1 MTATVAE
8 VTEVSVEEDDE
19 RRPLMT
25 TGNMAWMN
33 LGFFGVQFSFG
44 LTQSAVNPIFLF
56 LGADAHSLPILNIA
70 GPITGLLIQPFIGA
84 MSDKTWSDRWGKRKP
99 YIIGGSIVMI
109 LILFLFPLVTAL
121 WMAVVC
127 LWLVDAGNNT
137 AMEPYRAL
145 ISDRLRKVQ
154 IPKGFLIQSMFTGA
168 GAVLANV
175 SLFIFQKLLT
185 GSSEAG
191 VPTWVFVV
199 FWFGAV
205 CAIITVGLAMIR
217 TKEVRPTDEE
227 LAHIRSSSKSPGAT
241 VAEIAEAVKVMP
253 IGMHKIGL
261 AFLFQ
266 WYAMFIY
273 WQFVSVSIVESVWNA
288 TPDAPEYE
296 QAAGWAGLMNG
307 AYNFVTMI
315 SALFL
320 LPLCHRY
327 GGKRVHAGTLTLAAL
342 SLAWLSTINNQ
353 YLTLVPMI
361 GLGICWAS
369 MVGVPYLMVAS
380 MVPRER
386 TGVYMGVLN
395 MMIVVPMLIQ
405 TLTFGWIFE
414 NLLGGRGT
422 NAMLVAGVLL
432 ACAAAAILWVNPPAE
447 DEDSP
452 IMPLGAHRHITAY
465 DRVVVGSDGSP
476 SAMYAVH
483 RAHEIAAAADAGLVV
498 VTAYDP
504 GDEAEQRSL
513 VGGRQLLYGKEAARD
528 AMHRT
533 VAELTSDRIRSV
545 EQDIVAAEPV
555 EALLR
560 VAHRSPATSLIVVG
574 NRGLG
579 AHEGEVLGSVPREI
593 VKNADADVVV
603 IQTSALDDEVRRHG
617 HHFREKPGRIDQRSL
632 GQHNGGPP
640 AS

>member
-1 MTATVAE
+1 MAE
-8 VTEVSVEEDDE
+8 MTEVGSDDQ

-25 TGNMAWMN
+25 NRNMAWMN

-56 LGADAHSLPILNIA
+56 LGAEAHDLPILNIA

-84 MSDKTWSDRWGKRKP
+84 MSDKTWHPKYGRRRP

-109 LILFLFPLVTAL
+109 AILFLFPLVTAL
-121 WMAVVC
+121 WMAVIC

-175 SLFIFQKLLT
+175 SLFIFQKLLPG
-185 GSSEAG
+185 GSEGG

-205 CAIITVGLAMIR
+205 CAIVTVGLAMVR
-217 TKEVRPTDEE
+217 TKEITPTDEE
-227 LAHIRSSSKSPGAT
+227 LAHIRTQSKGLTAT
-241 VAEIAEAVKVMP
+241 VKEIAEAVRVMP

-261 AFLFQ
+261 AFMFQ

-273 WQFVSVSIVESVWNA
+273 WQFVSVSVAESVWNA
-288 TPDAPEYE
+288 APDTPGYE
-296 QAAGWAGLMNG
+296 EAAGWVGLMNG
-307 AYNFVTMI
+307 SYNFVTML

-327 GGKRVHAGTLTLAAL
+327 GGKKVHAGALTLAGL
-342 SLAWLSTINNQ
+342 SLAWLATIETQ
-353 YLTLVPMI
+353 WLTLVPMI

-386 TGVYMGVLN
+386 TGVYMGILN

-414 NLLGGRGT
+414 NLLGSRGT
-422 NAMLVAGVLL
+422 NAMVLAGALLGVAAL
-432 ACAAAAILWVNPPAE
+432 AMLWVNSPKS
-447 DEDSP
+447 DEDSSV
-452 IMPLGAHRHITAY
+452 MPLAGRREITVY

-476 SAMYAVH
+476 SALYAVA
-483 RAHEIAAAADAGLVV
+483 RAHEVASAAEARVV
-498 VTAYDP
+498 VVSAYDP
-504 GDEAEQRSL
+504 DDPGQQHEPVA
-513 VGGRQLLYGKEAARD
+513 GRRLLYGRD
-528 AMHRT
+528 AALAAMRKS
-533 VAELTSDRIRSV
+533 VREITSERVRDI
-545 EQDIVAAEPV
+545 EQVVVAATPA

-560 VAHRSPATSLIVVG
+560 VAGASPASLIVVG

-579 AHEGEVLGSVPREI
+579 AEEGEVLGSVPAQI
-593 VKNADADVVV
+593 VRRAVCDVLVV
-603 IQTSALDDEVRRHG
+603 QTSALHEEV
-617 HHFREKPGRIDQRSL
+617 
-632 GQHNGGPP
+632 
-640 AS
+640 

>member
-1 MTATVAE
+1 MATNVVEVVPTTDAE
-8 VTEVSVEEDDE
+8 DE

-84 MSDKTWSDRWGKRKP
+84 MSDKTWHPKWGKRKL
-99 YIIGGSIVMI
+99 YILGGSVLMI

-145 ISDRLRKVQ
+145 ISDRLRKIQ

-175 SLFIFQKLLT
+175 SLYIFQQLLT
-185 GSSEAG
+185 GASEAG
-191 VPTWVFVV
+191 VPIWVFVV

-217 TKEVRPTDEE
+217 TKEVTPTDEE
-227 LAHIRSSSKSPGAT
+227 LAHIRSSSKGPGAT
-241 VAEIAEAVKVMP
+241 IAEIAEAVKVMP

-261 AFLFQ
+261 AFVFQ

-273 WQFVSVSIVESVWNA
+273 WQFVSVSVVESVWNA

-296 QAAGWAGLMNG
+296 EAAGWAGLMNG
-307 AYNFVTMI
+307 GYNFVTMI
-315 SALFL
+315 SAMFL

-327 GGKRVHAGTLTLAAL
+327 GGKRVHAGTLVLAAL
-342 SLAWLSTINNQ
+342 SLAWLSTISTQ
-353 YLTLVPMI
+353 WLTLIPMI

-386 TGVYMGVLN
+386 TGVYMGILN
-395 MMIVVPMLIQ
+395 MMIVVPMLVQ

-432 ACAAAAILWVNPPAE
+432 GCAAAAILWVNPPRS
-447 DEDSP
+447 DEESP
-452 IMPLGAHRHITAY
+452 VMPLGTHRSITVY
-465 DRVVVGSDGSP
+465 DRVIVGSDGSP
-476 SAMYAVH
+476 SALYAVE
-483 RAHEIAAAADAGLVV
+483 RAHEVAAAAEARLIV
-498 VTAYDP
+498 VTAYDQGRGPEP
-504 GDEAEQRSL
+504 GQA
-513 VGGRQLLYGKEAARD
+513 GGRVLVHGEDAAR
-528 AMHRT
+528 AAIRRT
-533 VAELTSDRIRSV
+533 VQDLTSDRIRGDI
-545 EQDIVAAEPV
+545 EQVVVAAQPAD
-555 EALLR
+555 ALLQAAGNR
-560 VAHRSPATSLIVVG
+560 PASLIVVG
-574 NRGLG
+574 NRGIG
-579 AHEGEVLGSVPREI
+579 AQEGEVLGSVPRE
-593 VKNADADVVV
+593 VVRNANCDVLV
-603 IQTSALDDEVRRHG
+603 IQTSALSE
-617 HHFREKPGRIDQRSL
+617 PT
-632 GQHNGGPP
+632 
-640 AS
+640 

>member
-1 MTATVAE
+1 MSTAMAD
-8 VTEVSVEEDDE
+8 VTELSPDDE

-25 TGNMAWMN
+25 SRNIAWMN

-56 LGADAHSLPILNIA
+56 LGAEAHDLPILNIA

-84 MSDKTWSDRWGKRKP
+84 MSDKTWHPKYGRRKP

-109 LILFLFPLVTAL
+109 AILFLFPLVTAL
-121 WMAVVC
+121 WMAVIC

-175 SLFIFQKLLT
+175 SLFIFQKVLPG
-185 GSSEAG
+185 GSEGG

-205 CAIITVGLAMIR
+205 CAIVTVGVAMLR
-217 TKEVRPTDEE
+217 TTEVTPTDEE
-227 LAHIRSSSKSPGAT
+227 LTHLRSQSKGLPATIR
-241 VAEIAEAVKVMP
+241 EIGEAVRVMP

-273 WQFVSVSIVESVWNA
+273 WQFVSVSVAESVFNA
-288 TPDAPEYE
+288 APGTPGYDE
-296 QAAGWAGLMNG
+296 AAGWTGLMNG
-307 AYNFVTMI
+307 SYNFVTML

-320 LPLCHRY
+320 LPLCLRY
-327 GGKRVHAGTLTLAAL
+327 GGKRVHARTLTLAGL
-342 SLAWLSTINNQ
+342 SLAWLSTIDNQ
-353 YLTLVPMI
+353 ILSLGSMI

-369 MVGVPYLMVAS
+369 MVGVPYLTVAC

-386 TGVYMGVLN
+386 TGVYMGILN

-414 NLLGGRGT
+414 NLLDSKGT
-422 NAMLVAGVLL
+422 NAMLMAGALL
-432 ACAAAAILWVNPPAE
+432 GCAALAMLWVNAPAA
-447 DEDSP
+447 DEDSTVL
-452 IMPLGAHRHITAY
+452 PLGGRRDITVY
-465 DRVVVGSDGSP
+465 DRVIVGSDGSA
-476 SAMYAVH
+476 SALYAVA
-483 RAHEIAAAADAGLVV
+483 RAHEVASAAEARIVV
-498 VTAYDP
+498 VTAYEP
-504 GDEAEQRSL
+504 ETGSGEHQKI
-513 VGGRQLLYGKEAARD
+513 GGRELLYGKEA
-528 AMHRT
+528 
-533 VAELTSDRIRSV
+533 
-545 EQDIVAAEPV
+545 
-555 EALLR
+555 
-560 VAHRSPATSLIVVG
+560 
-574 NRGLG
+574 
-579 AHEGEVLGSVPREI
+579 
-593 VKNADADVVV
+593 
-603 IQTSALDDEVRRHG
+603 
-617 HHFREKPGRIDQRSL
+617 
-632 GQHNGGPP
+632 
-640 AS
+640 

>member
-1 MTATVAE
+1 MSTALAE
-8 VTEVSVEEDDE
+8 ITEVGSDDA

-25 TGNMAWMN
+25 SRNIAWMN

-56 LGADAHSLPILNIA
+56 LGADAHDLPILNIA
-70 GPITGLLIQPFIGA
+70 GPITGLLIQPIIGA
-84 MSDKTWSDRWGKRKP
+84 MSDKTWHPKYGRRKP

-109 LILFLFPLVTAL
+109 AILFLFPLVTAL
-121 WMAVVC
+121 WMAVIC

-175 SLFIFQKLLT
+175 SLFIFQKVLP
-185 GSSEAG
+185 GGGEGG

-205 CAIITVGLAMIR
+205 CAIVTVGVAMLR
-217 TKEVRPTDEE
+217 TTEVTPTDEE
-227 LAHIRSSSKSPGAT
+227 LAHLKTQSKGISAT
-241 VAEIAEAVKVMP
+241 VREIAEAVRVMP

-273 WQFVSVSIVESVWNA
+273 WQFVSVSVAESVWNA
-288 TPDAPEYE
+288 APDSPGYE
-296 QAAGWAGLMNG
+296 EAAGWVGLMNG
-307 AYNFVTMI
+307 SYNFVTML

-327 GGKRVHAGTLTLAAL
+327 GGKKVHAGTLTLAGL
-342 SLAWLSTINNQ
+342 SLVWLSTIDSQ
-353 YLTLVPMI
+353 WLTLVPMI

-386 TGVYMGVLN
+386 TGVYMGILN

-414 NLLGGRGT
+414 NLLDSRGT
-422 NAMLVAGVLL
+422 NAMVLAGALL
-432 ACAAAAILWVNPPAE
+432 GCAALAMLWVNSPKS
-447 DEDSP
+447 DEDSSV
-452 IMPLGAHRHITAY
+452 MPLAGRREITVY
-465 DRVVVGSDGSP
+465 DRVVVGSDGSA
-476 SAMYAVH
+476 SALYAVA
-483 RAHEIAAAADAGLVV
+483 RAHEVASAAEARVV
-498 VTAYDP
+498 VVSAYDP
-504 GDEAEQRSL
+504 DDS
-513 VGGRQLLYGKEAARD
+513 GRPHQPVDGRRLLYGQEAAR
-528 AMHRT
+528 AAVNKSVR
-533 VAELTSDRIRSV
+533 EITSERVRDI
-545 EQDIVAAEPV
+545 EQVVVAAKPA

-560 VAHRSPATSLIVVG
+560 VAGASPASLIVVG

-579 AHEGEVLGSVPREI
+579 AGEGEMLGSVPAEI
-593 VKNADADVVV
+593 VRKAVCDVLVV
-603 IQTSALDDEVRRHG
+603 QTSALHEEV
-617 HHFREKPGRIDQRSL
+617 
-632 GQHNGGPP
+632 
-640 AS
+640 

>member
-1 MTATVAE
+1 MTANLAE
-8 VTEVSVEEDDE
+8 VTEVSSEDDL

-25 TGNMAWMN
+25 SGNIAWMN

-44 LTQSAVNPIFLF
+44 LTQTAVNPLFLL

-70 GPITGLLIQPFIGA
+70 GPITGLLIQPLIGA
-84 MSDKTWSDRWGKRKP
+84 MSDKTWSPRWGRRKP
-99 YIIGGSIVMI
+99 FVLAGGLVCVI
-109 LILFLFPLVTAL
+109 ILFLFPLVSAL

-145 ISDRLRKVQ
+145 ISDRLRKSQ
-154 IPKGFLIQSMFTGA
+154 IPQGFLLQSMFTGA

-175 SLFIFQKLLT
+175 SLYVFQKALT
-185 GSSEAG
+185 GSSAAG
-191 VPTWVFVV
+191 VPTWVFVC
-199 FWFGAV
+199 FWLGAV
-205 CAIITVGLAMIR
+205 CCLVTISIAMFR
-217 TKEVRPTDEE
+217 TKEISPSDEE
-227 LAHIRSSSKSPGAT
+227 LAEMRAQSKGLAAT
-241 VAEIAEAVKVMP
+241 VADVARAVKVMP

-273 WQFVSVSIVESVWNA
+273 WQFVSVSVAESVFNA
-288 TPDAPEYE
+288 APDTPGYE
-296 QAAGWAGLMNG
+296 EAAGWVGLMNG
-307 AYNFVTMI
+307 GYNLVTAI

-327 GGKRVHAGTLTLAAL
+327 GGKRVHAGTLALAGVSLAA
-342 SLAWLSTINNQ
+342 LSTINNQ
-353 YLTLVPMI
+353 VLTLVPMI

-386 TGVYMGVLN
+386 TGVYMGILN

-414 NLLGGRGT
+414 NLLDERGT
-422 NAMLVAGVLL
+422 NAILLAGVLL
-432 ACAAAAILWVNPPAE
+432 GCAALAMLWVNPPRS
-447 DEDSP
+447 DEESP
-452 IMPLGAHRHITAY
+452 VMPLGSHRQITVY
-465 DRVVVGSDGSP
+465 DRVLVGSDGSA
-476 SAMYAVH
+476 SAMYAVS
-483 RAHEIAAAADAGLVV
+483 RAHEVAAAAEARMVV

-504 GDEAEQRSL
+504 GNESQQHREQT
-513 VGGRQLLYGKEAARD
+513 GRKLLYGEKAARD
-528 AMHRT
+528 AMHT
-533 VAELTSDRIRSV
+533 SVQELTSDRIRDI
-545 EQDIVAAEPV
+545 EQVVVAGKPA

-560 VAHRSPATSLIVVG
+560 VAGRNPASLIVVG

-579 AHEGEVLGSVPREI
+579 AQEGEVLGSVPREI
-593 VKNADADVVV
+593 VKNAVCDVLI
-603 IQTSALDDEVRRHG
+603 IQTSALSEEV
-617 HHFREKPGRIDQRSL
+617 
-632 GQHNGGPP
+632 
-640 AS
+640 

>member
-1 MTATVAE
+1 MTTNVAE
-8 VTEVSVEEDDE
+8 VAPVDEDDI

-25 TGNMAWMN
+25 FGNMAWMN

-84 MSDKTWSDRWGKRKP
+84 MSDKTWTRLGKRKP
-99 YIIGGSIVMI
+99 YILGGAVVMI
-109 LILFLFPLVTAL
+109 VILFLFPLVTAL
-121 WMAVVC
+121 WMAVIC

-137 AMEPYRAL
+137 SMEPYRAL
-145 ISDRLRKVQ
+145 ISDRLRKSQ
-154 IPKGFLIQSMFTGA
+154 IARGFLIQSMFTGA

-175 SLFIFQKLLT
+175 SLFVFQKLLT
-185 GSSEAG
+185 GTSEAG
-191 VPTWVFVV
+191 IPTWVFVV

-217 TKEVRPTDEE
+217 TKEIEPSEEE

-241 VAEIAEAVKVMP
+241 VKEIAEAVKVMP

-273 WQFVSVSIVESVWNA
+273 WQYVSVSVVESVWNA

-296 QAAGWAGLMNG
+296 EAAGWAGLMNG
-307 AYNFVTMI
+307 TYNFVTMI

-320 LPLCHRY
+320 LPLCFRY
-327 GGKRVHAGTLTLAAL
+327 GGKRVHAGTLVLAGL
-342 SLAWLSTINNQ
+342 SLAWLSTISNQ

-386 TGVYMGVLN
+386 TGVYMGILN
-395 MMIVVPMLIQ
+395 MMIVVPMLIE

-414 NLLGGRGT
+414 NLLGSQGT
-422 NAMLVAGVLL
+422 NAILLAGVLL
-432 ACAAAAILWVNPPAE
+432 GCAAVAMMWVNPPAG
-447 DEDSP
+447 DEDSS
-452 IMPLGAHRHITAY
+452 IMPLGPRHITVY
-465 DRVVVGSDGSP
+465 TRVVVGSDGTP
-476 SAMYAVH
+476 SSLYAVD
-483 RAHEIAAAADAGLVV
+483 RAHAVAAEAEAPVVVVSAYSAKGAAMEGDRKLLADASS
-498 VTAYDP
+498 AH
-504 GDEAEQRSL
+504 EAL
-513 VGGRQLLYGKEAARD
+513 
-528 AMHRT
+528 RT
-533 VAELTSDRIRSV
+533 TVQHLTSDRVRRI
-545 EQDIVAAEPV
+545 EQRVVAGDPAQ
-555 EALLR
+555 ALLD
-560 VAHRSPATSLIVVG
+560 VAGNDPASLIVVG

-579 AHEGEVLGSVPREI
+579 ARDGDNLGSVPAEVVRNATCDVLI
-593 VKNADADVVV
+593 VQGTQESPMSNTVP
-603 IQTSALDDEVRRHG
+603 
-617 HHFREKPGRIDQRSL
+617 F
-632 GQHNGGPP
+632 
-640 AS
+640 

>member
-1 MTATVAE
+1 MVATVAD
-8 VTEVSVEEDDE
+8 VTEVVEEEDE

-84 MSDKTWSDRWGKRKP
+84 MSDKTWHPKWGKRKP

-217 TKEVRPTDEE
+217 TKEVTPTDEE

-261 AFLFQ
+261 AFMFQ

-296 QAAGWAGLMNG
+296 EAAGWAGLMNG
-307 AYNFVTMI
+307 GYNFVTMI
-315 SALFL
+315 SAMFL

-386 TGVYMGVLN
+386 TGVYMGILN

-432 ACAAAAILWVNPPAE
+432 GCAAAAILWVNPPAE

-452 IMPLGAHRHITAY
+452 IMPLGAHRHITGY
-465 DRVVVGSDGSP
+465 EQVVVGSDGSP
-476 SAMYAVH
+476 SAMYAVA
-483 RAHEIAAAADAGLVV
+483 RAHEIAAAADAKLVV

-504 GDEAEQRSL
+504 GDAADQRNL
-513 VGGRQLLYGKEAARD
+513 VDGRRRLYGKEAARD

-560 VAHRSPATSLIVVG
+560 VAHRSPSSLIVVG

-593 VKNADADVVV
+593 VKNADCDVVV
-603 IQTSALDDEVRRHG
+603 IQTSALEQKV
-617 HHFREKPGRIDQRSL
+617 
-632 GQHNGGPP
+632 
-640 AS
+640 

>member
-8 VTEVSVEEDDE
+8 VTEVSVEEDDL

-25 TGNMAWMN
+25 FGNMAWMN

-84 MSDKTWSDRWGKRKP
+84 MSDKTWTRLGKRKP
-99 YIIGGSIVMI
+99 YILGGAVVMI

-121 WMAVVC
+121 WMAVIC

-137 AMEPYRAL
+137 SMEPYRAL
-145 ISDRLRKVQ
+145 ISDRLRKSQ
-154 IPKGFLIQSMFTGA
+154 IARGFLIQSMFTGA

-175 SLFIFQKLLT
+175 SLFIFQKLLP

-191 VPTWVFVV
+191 VPYWVFVV

-205 CAIITVGLAMIR
+205 CAIVTVGLAMIR
-217 TKEVRPTDEE
+217 TKEIQPSDEE
-227 LAHIRSSSKSPGAT
+227 LAHIRSSSKGPGAT
-241 VAEIAEAVKVMP
+241 VREIAEAVKVMP

-273 WQFVSVSIVESVWNA
+273 WQYVSVSIVESVWNA

-296 QAAGWAGLMNG
+296 EAAGWSGLMNG
-307 AYNFVTMI
+307 TYNFVTMI

-320 LPLCHRY
+320 LPLCIRF
-327 GGKRVHAGTLTLAAL
+327 GGKAVHAGCLALVAV
-342 SLAWLSTINNQ
+342 SLAVLSQITSQ
-353 YLTLVPMI
+353 WLTLVPMI
-361 GLGICWAS
+361 GLGIAWAS

-380 MVPRER
+380 MVPREK
-386 TGVYMGVLN
+386 TGVYMGILN

-414 NLLGGRGT
+414 NLLDSKGT
-422 NAMLVAGVLL
+422 NAMLVAGALL
-432 ACAAAAILWVNPPAE
+432 GCAAIAMLWVNPPHS

-452 IMPLGAHRHITAY
+452 VMPLGAHRHITAY

-476 SAMYAVH
+476 SAMQAVR
-483 RAHEIAAAADAGLVV
+483 RAHQIAAAGEASIVV
-498 VTAYDP
+498 VTAYEP
-504 GDEAEQRSL
+504 GEQPEQGGL
-513 VGGRQLLYGKEAARD
+513 VGGRQRLYGKEAARD

-533 VAELTSDRIRSV
+533 VADLTSDRIRSV
-545 EQDIVAAEPV
+545 EQDIVAGDPV
-555 EALLR
+555 EALLE
-560 VAHRSPATSLIVVG
+560 VAHRDHGSLIVVG

-579 AHEGEVLGSVPREI
+579 SHEGEALGSVPREI
-593 VKNADADVVV
+593 LKNAYCDVVV
-603 IQTSALDDEVRRHG
+603 IQTEPLDQKV
-617 HHFREKPGRIDQRSL
+617 
-632 GQHNGGPP
+632 
-640 AS
+640 

>member
-1 MTATVAE
+1 MTTDVAV
-8 VTEVSVEEDDE
+8 VTEVNEEDDL

-25 TGNMAWMN
+25 FGNMAWMN

-70 GPITGLLIQPFIGA
+70 GPITGLFIQPFIGA
-84 MSDKTWSDRWGKRKP
+84 MSDKTWTRLGKRKP
-99 YIIGGSIVMI
+99 YILGGSAVMI

-121 WMAVVC
+121 WMAVIC

-145 ISDRLRKVQ
+145 ISDRLRKSQ
-154 IPKGFLIQSMFTGA
+154 IARGFLIQSMFTGA

-175 SLFIFQKLLT
+175 SLFIFQKLLP

-217 TKEVRPTDEE
+217 TKEIPPSDAE
-227 LAHIRSSSKSPGAT
+227 LAHIRSSSKGPGAT
-241 VAEIAEAVKVMP
+241 VREIAEAVKVMP
-253 IGMHKIGL
+253 IGMHKIGI

-273 WQFVSVSIVESVWNA
+273 WQYVSVSIVESVWNA
-288 TPDAPEYE
+288 TPDSPEYE
-296 QAAGWAGLMNG
+296 EAAGWSGLMNG
-307 AYNFVTMI
+307 TYNFVTMI

-320 LPLCHRY
+320 LPFCQRF
-327 GGKRVHAGTLTLAAL
+327 GGKKVHASCLALAAVSLAAL
-342 SLAWLSTINNQ
+342 SQISNQ

-386 TGVYMGVLN
+386 TGVYMGILN
-395 MMIVVPMLIQ
+395 MMIVVPMLIE

-414 NLLGGRGT
+414 NLLGSRGT
-422 NAMLVAGVLL
+422 NAILLAGVLL
-432 ACAAAAILWVNPPAE
+432 GCAALAMLWVNAPKS
-447 DEDSP
+447 DEESP
-452 IMPLGAHRHITAY
+452 VMPLGAHRHITAY
-465 DRVVVGSDGSP
+465 DRVIVGSDGSP
-476 SAMYAVH
+476 SAMYAVR
-483 RAHEIAAAADAGLVV
+483 RAHDLAAAAEASLVV
-498 VTAYDP
+498 VTAYEP
-504 GDEAEQRSL
+504 GDPAEQTNL
-513 VGGRQLLYGKEAARD
+513 EGRQWLYGKEAARD

-533 VAELTSDRIRSV
+533 VADLTSDRVRTV
-545 EQDIVAAEPV
+545 EQDIVAAHPV
-555 EALLR
+555 EALLE
-560 VAHRSPATSLIVVG
+560 VAHRSPASLVVVG

-593 VKNADADVVV
+593 VRNAYSDVVI
-603 IQTSALDDEVRRHG
+603 IQTSALDQKV
-617 HHFREKPGRIDQRSL
+617 
-632 GQHNGGPP
+632 
-640 AS
+640 

>member
-1 MTATVAE
+1 MAVSVAE
-8 VTEVSVEEDDE
+8 VGEVSSDDE

-56 LGADAHSLPILNIA
+56 LGAEAHSLPILNIA
-70 GPITGLLIQPFIGA
+70 GPITGLLIQPIIGA
-84 MSDKTWSDRWGKRKP
+84 MSDKTWHPKWGRRRP

-121 WMAVVC
+121 WMAVLC

-145 ISDRLRKVQ
+145 ISDRLRKIQ

-175 SLFIFQKLLT
+175 SLFIFQKIFPGGDE
-185 GSSEAG
+185 GS
-191 VPTWVFVV
+191 VPTWVFIV

-205 CAIITVGLAMIR
+205 CAIITVSLAMMR
-217 TKEVRPTDEE
+217 TKEVTPTDEE
-227 LAHIRSSSKSPGAT
+227 LAHVRSQSKGLPAT
-241 VAEIAEAVKVMP
+241 VREIAEAVKVMP

-273 WQFVSVSIVESVWNA
+273 WQFVSVSVAETVWKA
-288 TPDAPEYE
+288 APDTPGYE
-296 QAAGWAGLMNG
+296 EAAGWVGMMNG
-307 AYNFVTMI
+307 SYNFVTML

-327 GGKRVHAGTLTLAAL
+327 GGKKVHAGALTLAGL
-342 SLAWLSTINNQ
+342 SLAWLSTIETQ
-353 YLTLVPMI
+353 WLTLVPMI

-386 TGVYMGVLN
+386 TGVYMGILN

-414 NLLGGRGT
+414 NLLGSLGS
-422 NAMLVAGVLL
+422 NAMLVAGALL
-432 ACAAAAILWVNPPAE
+432 GCAALAMLWVNAPSS
-447 DEDSP
+447 DEDSS
-452 IMPLGAHRHITAY
+452 ILPLGARRDITVY
-465 DRVVVGSDGSP
+465 DRVVVGSDGSA
-476 SAMYAVH
+476 SAMYAVA
-483 RAHEIAAAADAGLVV
+483 RAQEVASAAEARMVV
-498 VTAYDP
+498 VAAYDP
-504 GDEAEQRSL
+504 GSEAAPGQE
-513 VGGRQLLYGKEAARD
+513 VGGRKLLYGKEAARN
-528 AMHRT
+528 ALRRS
-533 VAELTSDRIRSV
+533 VQEVTSDRVRNI
-545 EQDIVAAEPV
+545 EQVVVAESPAD
-555 EALLR
+555 ALLR
-560 VAHRSPATSLIVVG
+560 VAGNNPASLIVVG

-579 AHEGEVLGSVPREI
+579 AEEGDVLGSVPREI
-593 VKNADADVVV
+593 VRHAVCDVLIV
-603 IQTSALDDEVRRHG
+603 QTSALNDPR
-617 HHFREKPGRIDQRSL
+617 
-632 GQHNGGPP
+632 
-640 AS
+640 

>member
-1 MTATVAE
+1 MAVDVAE
-8 VTEVSVEEDDE
+8 VNAESRDDE

-25 TGNMAWMN
+25 TGNIAWMN

-56 LGADAHSLPILNIA
+56 LGAEAHSLPILNIA
-70 GPITGLLIQPFIGA
+70 GPITGLLIQPLIGA
-84 MSDKTWSDRWGKRKP
+84 MSDKTWHPRWGRRRP
-99 YIIGGSIVMI
+99 FIIGGSLVMI

-121 WMAVVC
+121 WMAVIC

-145 ISDRLRKVQ
+145 ISDRLRKIQ
-154 IPKGFLIQSMFTGA
+154 IPKGFLLQSMFTGA

-175 SLFIFQKLLT
+175 SLYIFQKVLPG
-185 GSSEAG
+185 GSEGS

-205 CAIITVGLAMIR
+205 CAIVTVGVAMVR
-217 TKEVRPTDEE
+217 TKEVTPTDEE
-227 LAHIRSSSKSPGAT
+227 LAHIRTQSKGIGAT
-241 VAEIAEAVKVMP
+241 VREVAEAVRVMP

-273 WQFVSVSIVESVWNA
+273 WQFVSVSVAESVWNA
-288 TPDAPEYE
+288 APDTPGYE
-296 QAAGWAGLMNG
+296 EAAGWVGAMNG
-307 AYNFVTMI
+307 GYNFVTML

-327 GGKRVHAGTLTLAAL
+327 GGKKVHAGTLVLAGISLAAL
-342 SLAWLSTINNQ
+342 SQIDNQ
-353 YLTLVPMI
+353 LLTLVPMI

-386 TGVYMGVLN
+386 TGVYMGILN

-414 NLLGGRGT
+414 NLLGSRGT
-422 NAMLVAGVLL
+422 NAILLAGVLL
-432 ACAAAAILWVNPPAE
+432 GCAAAAMLWVNAPRA
-447 DEDSP
+447 DEDSTV
-452 IMPLGAHRHITAY
+452 MPLGGRREITVY

-476 SAMYAVH
+476 SALYAVA
-483 RAHEIAAAADAGLVV
+483 RAHEIAAAAEARIVVVAAYEPEDQAGDQGEDAG
-498 VTAYDP
+498 
-504 GDEAEQRSL
+504 RK
-513 VGGRQLLYGKEAARD
+513 LLHGVNAARA
-528 AMHRT
+528 AMHRS
-533 VAELTSDRIRSV
+533 VVELTSDRIRDV
-545 EQDIVAAEPV
+545 EQVVVAGRPA

-560 VAHRSPATSLIVVG
+560 VAGLSPATLIVVG

-579 AHEGEVLGSVPREI
+579 ASEGEALGSVPSEI
-593 VKNADADVVV
+593 VRNAACDVTI
-603 IQTSALDDEVRRHG
+603 IQTSALSEDLEAQYQGRRG
-617 HHFREKPGRIDQRSL
+617 SSWID
-632 GQHNGGPP
+632 GPP
-640 AS
+640 RPARRPE

>member
-1 MTATVAE
+1 MATNVVEVAGVDAE
-8 VTEVSVEEDDE
+8 DE

-56 LGADAHSLPILNIA
+56 LGADAHNLPILNIA

-84 MSDKTWSDRWGKRKP
+84 MSDKTWSPRWGKRKP
-99 YIIGGSIVMI
+99 YILGGSVVMI

-121 WMAVVC
+121 WMAVIC

-137 AMEPYRAL
+137 SMEPYRAL
-145 ISDRLRKVQ
+145 ISDRLRKTQ

-175 SLFIFQKLLT
+175 SLFVFQKLLT

-191 VPTWVFVV
+191 IPTWVFVV

-205 CAIITVGLAMIR
+205 CAIITVGLAMLR
-217 TKEVRPTDEE
+217 TKEIEPTEEE
-227 LAHIRSSSKSPGAT
+227 LAHIRSSSKSPRAT
-241 VAEIAEAVKVMP
+241 IAEIAEAVKVMP

-273 WQFVSVSIVESVWNA
+273 WQFVSVSVAESVWNT
-288 TPDAPEYE
+288 TPDTPQYE
-296 QAAGWAGLMNG
+296 EAAAWSGLMNG
-307 AYNFVTMI
+307 TYNFVTMV

-327 GGKRVHAGTLTLAAL
+327 GGKRVHAGTLVLAGL
-342 SLAWLSTINNQ
+342 SLAWLSTISNQ

-414 NLLGGRGT
+414 NLLGERGT
-422 NAMLVAGVLL
+422 NAILLAGVLL
-432 ACAAAAILWVNPPAE
+432 GCAALAMLWVNPPAG
-447 DEDSP
+447 DEDST
-452 IMPLGAHRHITAY
+452 IMPLGPRHITVY
-465 DRVVVGSDGSP
+465 SRVIVGSDGTP
-476 SAMYAVH
+476 SSLYAVD
-483 RAHEIAAAADAGLVV
+483 RAHAVAAEAEAPVVV
-498 VTAYDP
+498 VTAYSP
-504 GDEAEQRSL
+504 HGAAIEGDRKLLADARSAHQAL
-513 VGGRQLLYGKEAARD
+513 
-528 AMHRT
+528 RT
-533 VAELTSDRIRSV
+533 TVEHLTSDRVRRI
-545 EQDIVAAEPV
+545 EQRVVADDPAH
-555 EALLR
+555 ALLD
-560 VAHRSPATSLIVVG
+560 VAGDDPASLIVVG

-579 AHEGEVLGSVPREI
+579 ARDGDNLGSVPAEVVRNAACDVLI
-593 VKNADADVVV
+593 VQGTQESPMSNTV
-603 IQTSALDDEVRRHG
+603 
-617 HHFREKPGRIDQRSL
+617 HF
-632 GQHNGGPP
+632 
-640 AS
+640 